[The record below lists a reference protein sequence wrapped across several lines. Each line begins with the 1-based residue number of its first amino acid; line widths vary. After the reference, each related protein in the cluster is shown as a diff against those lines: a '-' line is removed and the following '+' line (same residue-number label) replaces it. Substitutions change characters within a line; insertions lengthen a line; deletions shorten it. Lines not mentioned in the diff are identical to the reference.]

1 MRATTPR
8 NRPGGVETYSSGRM
22 RVPRLNDETPRN
34 LSPRQATQVSMGKTV
49 IPKINQTQPR
59 GETFK
64 AAAAQT
70 PYKSQAKLDRE
81 SGITSAP

>member
-8 NRPGGVETYSSGRM
+8 NKPIAVETYSAGRM

-34 LSPRQATQVSMGKTV
+34 LSPRQATQVSMGKNV

-59 GETFK
+59 GETFR
-64 AAAAQT
+64 AAAAQK
-70 PYKSQAKLDRE
+70 PYVSQATIDRHM
-81 SGITSAP
+81 GTTSAP